1 MFNISV
7 PAAQRMNELLL
18 SRGELA
24 ILRIVRRAGRFRLCV
39 SQVREGDNTFAHG
52 GKDLLVLDGAI
63 HKLLT
68 GRSLNTRDT
77 AAGPRLKLASR

>member
-7 PAAQRMNELLL
+7 PAAHRMNELLR
-18 SRGELA
+18 SKDELA

-52 GKDLLVLDGAI
+52 GRDLLVLDRATHQMLRG
-63 HKLLT
+63 H
-68 GRSLNTRDT
+68 SLNTRNT
-77 AAGPRLKLASR
+77 PAGIRLSLAPR